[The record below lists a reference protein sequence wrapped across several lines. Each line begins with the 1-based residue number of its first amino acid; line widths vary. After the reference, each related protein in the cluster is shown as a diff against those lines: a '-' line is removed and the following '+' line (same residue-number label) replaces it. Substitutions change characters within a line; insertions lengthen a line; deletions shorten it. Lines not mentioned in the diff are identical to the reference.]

1 MGHTVRIIL
10 TDDLPNGK
18 GYSGDVVTVKAGYA
32 RNYLI
37 PEKMALY
44 AIPANFDRLGM
55 DDPDK
60 ETPEQRRAR
69 QVREAAE
76 AGDED
81 LRASD
86 FLRHYLRNKVLKI
99 QRNADPSTG
108 AVAPGKVTS
117 TNVRDKLSRQLKI
130 DLEEHETIH
139 LRAKPVVSFAEMD
152 KSEIDNMLNEIG
164 SSNEEGNTEDCKAE
178 IRQLG
183 EYLAKISL
191 KGGYSLPLKFA
202 VVKR

>member
-37 PEKMALY
+37 PEKKALY
-44 AIPANFDRLGM
+44 AIPANFKRLGM
-55 DDPDK
+55 EDPDK
-60 ETPEQRRAR
+60 ETMEQRRAR
-69 QVREAAE
+69 QAREAAE

-99 QRNADPSTG
+99 YRNADPSTG
-108 AVAPGKVTS
+108 AISPGKVTS
-117 TNVRDKLSRQLKI
+117 MNVRDKLSRQLKI
-130 DLEEHETIH
+130 DLEDHETVH
-139 LRAKPVVSFAEMD
+139 LRAQPVIGFAEIDDD
-152 KSEIDNMLNEIG
+152 KIENMLTDIG
-164 SSNEEGNTEDCKAE
+164 TVDEDGKTNACQVE

-191 KGGYSLPLKFA
+191 SGGYSLPLKVA